1 MLLFFGVMKE
11 YGGHDMWV
19 SETERL
25 DPFWIDGVW
34 QFQDKRRITIPWNRV
49 HAALCP
55 GKRSF
60 DEHAFGEV
68 APEHQRE
75 GEYSLHH
82 AEGWTALAWWDRS
95 MRCGY
100 WSNSALF
107 TKGHV
112 SASTLLERGRETF
125 PERMAKIAYQFKV
138 GRFSRP
144 PLTKPTALVLT
155 PLAPVEIPTPTSSC
169 IGLAKGRHRPVH
181 NAQVAFAW

>member
-60 DEHAFGEV
+60 EEHAFGEV
-68 APEHQRE
+68 APEYQRE

-95 MRCGY
+95 GRRGY
-100 WSNSALF
+100 WSNAALIA
-107 TKGHV
+107 KGHYSV
-112 SASTLLERGRETF
+112 STMLEKGRAAFPKTF
-125 PERMAKIAYQFKV
+125 ARMTYPFKP
-138 GRFSRP
+138 GRFSRRP
-144 PLTKPTALVLT
+144 RPVMPALELVVVETVKPDPVPMPLM
-155 PLAPVEIPTPTSSC
+155 PLART
-169 IGLAKGRHRPVH
+169 RHRAPPET
-181 NAQVAFAW
+181 QVAFAW